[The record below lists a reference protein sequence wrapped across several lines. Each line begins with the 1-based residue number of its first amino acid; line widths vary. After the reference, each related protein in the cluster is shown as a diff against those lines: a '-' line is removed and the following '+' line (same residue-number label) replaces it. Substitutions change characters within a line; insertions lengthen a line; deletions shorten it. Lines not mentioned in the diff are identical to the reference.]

1 MAGDDGVLSIRK
13 AVIRDADTIQKMV
26 NRLAGQGA
34 MLAIALSDVFEHIRD
49 FWVVEKGGEVVGTCA
64 LHVIW
69 EDLGEVRSLAVDPC
83 CRDLGVG
90 RALVEKCLE
99 EAAGLHL
106 GRVFA
111 LTYQEEFFRH
121 MGFDVKLKP
130 YIQRSDGSAKG
141 DWDVGITIDVMSLAT
156 DVDTVILLSG
166 DGDFALLLE
175 KIHQDHSVR
184 TEVYGVQALTAQA
197 LIKEASVYHPIKE
210 DLLV

>member
-1 MAGDDGVLSIRK
+1 METDGGRETVTAVDVGVLTIRK

-26 NRLAGQGA
+26 NRLADQGT
-34 MLAIALSDVFEHIRD
+34 MLAIAISDIFEHIRD

-69 EDLGEVRSLAVDPC
+69 EDLGEIRSLAVDSC

-121 MGFDVKLKP
+121 MDFDVVNKESLPHKVWRDCMKCTKFP
-130 YIQRSDGSAKG
+130 NCDETA
-141 DWDVGITIDVMSLAT
+141 VMK
-156 DVDTVILLSG
+156 IL
-166 DGDFALLLE
+166 E
-175 KIHQDHSVR
+175 EEQ
-184 TEVYGVQALTAQA
+184 
-197 LIKEASVYHPIKE
+197 
-210 DLLV
+210 